1 MSYPSLRRRRG
12 PTKEVQESIRRW
24 SERLPQKSDE
34 VQEQSH
40 PVKETSNE
48 STGVDSTIT
57 T

>member
-34 VQEQSH
+34 VQEQSSQTKD
-40 PVKETSNE
+40 PSPE
-48 STGVDSTIT
+48 SAGVNSTVT